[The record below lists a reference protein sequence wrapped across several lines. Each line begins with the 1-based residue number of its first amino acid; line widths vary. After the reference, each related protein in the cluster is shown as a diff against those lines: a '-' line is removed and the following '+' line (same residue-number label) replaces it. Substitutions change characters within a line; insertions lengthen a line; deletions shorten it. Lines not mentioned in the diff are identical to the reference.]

1 MGRGIVYLLMFCSN
15 NPISGG
21 AMARSHYISGMH
33 RLFTSLVWGVGLFCV
48 FAFGVSAMPVVDSV
62 RIGDYP
68 EKTRF
73 VIEFDKPIKF
83 NVFTLGSP
91 YRVVVELPEVA
102 WRIKP
107 DAVPRGK
114 RITGYRF
121 GLFKPGQSRVVI
133 DLKSP
138 IRVSNSFTLPPNS
151 KRGHRLVLDIAEIS
165 AEQFAAL
172 QKRRPALMPSTSE
185 ADAVVRAP
193 RPPIKKPK
201 KRFKPLRPLIV
212 LDPGH
217 GGIDPGARGRRGTLE
232 KQLVLSQAKELR
244 RQLLATGRYR
254 VVLTRS
260 RDIFVRLRE
269 RIAIAHRAGGD
280 LFISLHADSIGNRH
294 VRGGSV
300 YTLSERASDKEAEAL
315 ARRENKSDIIA
326 GVDLNDQ
333 SETVAKI
340 LIDLRQRLTKNDS
353 VAFAKSLV
361 SQLGKQ
367 TRMLRRKHRFAGF
380 AVLKGPEIP
389 SVLIEMGYLSNLQDE
404 KLLRQPS
411 HRRKI
416 AGAIVRAIDSYF
428 SRQQALRQ
436 P

>member
-1 MGRGIVYLLMFCSN
+1 MAVSHNMFGFRRQLIRLISVVSLL
-15 NPISGG
+15 
-21 AMARSHYISGMH
+21 GM
-33 RLFTSLVWGVGLFCV
+33 SICGV
-48 FAFGVSAMPVVDSV
+48 AAMPIVDSV

-73 VIEFDKPIKF
+73 VMEFDKPVKF
-83 NVFTLGSP
+83 NVFTLGAP
-91 YRVVVELPEVA
+91 YRVVIELPEVA

-107 DAVPRGK
+107 DAVPKGK

-138 IRVSNSFTLPPNS
+138 IKVSKSFTLPPNS
-151 KRGHRLVLDIAEIS
+151 KRGHRLVLDISEIS
-165 AEQFAAL
+165 SAKFSSL
-172 QKRRPALMPSTSE
+172 QKNRAEKRPSE
-185 ADAVVRAP
+185 TNVAP
-193 RPPIKKPK
+193 TVPAPVP
-201 KRFKPLRPLIV
+201 PLRKQEKRRKSQRRLIV

-232 KQLVLSQAKELR
+232 KKLVLMQAKELR

-254 VVLTRS
+254 VVMTRT
-260 RDIFVRLRE
+260 RDIFVWLRE
-269 RIAIAHRAGGD
+269 RIAIAQRAGGD

-333 SETVAKI
+333 SKTVAKI
-340 LIDLRQRLTKNDS
+340 LIDLRQRLTKNES
-353 VAFAKSLV
+353 VAFAKTLV
-361 SQLGKQ
+361 DQLSKK

-404 KLLRQPS
+404 QLLRKAS

-416 AGAIVRAIDSYF
+416 AGAIVQAIDRYF
-428 SRQQALRQ
+428 SSQQALRQ

>member
-1 MGRGIVYLLMFCSN
+1 MFRPN

-21 AMARSHYISGMH
+21 AMARSHNISCF
-33 RLFTSLVWGVGLFCV
+33 RKIFAQLIWGVALFS
-48 FAFGVSAMPVVDSV
+48 AFVSGASAMPVVESV

-91 YRVVVELPEVA
+91 YRIVVELQEVA

-107 DAVPRGK
+107 DVAPRGK

-121 GLFKPGQSRVVI
+121 GLFRPGQSRVVI

-138 IRVSNSFTLPPNS
+138 IRVTNSFILPPNS
-151 KRGHRLVLDIAEIS
+151 KRGHRLVLDIVEIS
-165 AEQFAAL
+165 PVMFSAL
-172 QKRRPALMPSTSE
+172 QKRRPVTRSSRPKPSP
-185 ADAVVRAP
+185 VVRAP
-193 RPPIKKPK
+193 RPPIKKLK
-201 KRFKPLRPLIV
+201 TRRKALRPLIV

-217 GGIDPGARGRRGTLE
+217 GGVDPGARGREGTLE
-232 KQLVLSQAKELR
+232 KRIVLNQAREVR

-254 VVLTRS
+254 VVMTRS

-294 VRGGSV
+294 IRGGSV
-300 YTLSERASDKEAEAL
+300 YTLSERASDKEAETL

-333 SETVAKI
+333 SKTVAKI

-353 VAFAKSLV
+353 VAFAKTLV
-361 SQLGKQ
+361 SQLSTK

-404 KLLRQPS
+404 RLLRQSS
-411 HRRKI
+411 HRQKI
-416 AGAIVRAIDSYF
+416 AGAIVRAINSYF
-428 SRQQALRQ
+428 SRHEALRR

>member
-1 MGRGIVYLLMFCSN
+1 MFHLN
-15 NPISGG
+15 NPISGRD
-21 AMARSHYISGMH
+21 MARNHYISGF
-33 RLFTSLVWGVGLFCV
+33 RKIFAQLIWGVALFSA
-48 FAFGVSAMPVVDSV
+48 FASAALAMPVVDSV

-121 GLFKPGQSRVVI
+121 GLFRPGQSRVVI

-138 IRVSNSFTLPPNS
+138 IKVTNSFTLPPNA
-151 KRGHRLVLDIAEIS
+151 KRGHRLVLDISEIS
-165 AEQFAAL
+165 TATFAAL
-172 QKRRPALMPSTSE
+172 QKRRPVMRLPTPKVSPF
-185 ADAVVRAP
+185 VRAP
-193 RPPIKKPK
+193 RPPIKKSK
-201 KRFKPLRPLIV
+201 KRRKALRPLII

-217 GGIDPGARGRRGTLE
+217 GGVDPGARGRRGTLE
-232 KQLVLSQAKELR
+232 KRLVLNQAKEVR

-254 VVLTRS
+254 VVMTRS

-333 SETVAKI
+333 SKTVAKI

-353 VAFAKSLV
+353 VAFAKTLV
-361 SQLGKQ
+361 SQLSKK

-404 KLLRQPS
+404 RLLSRPS

-416 AGAIVRAIDSYF
+416 AGAIVRAINSYF

>member
-1 MGRGIVYLLMFCSN
+1 MAVSHNMFGFQRLLVQLISVVLLLGMSN
-15 NPISGG
+15 FG
-21 AMARSHYISGMH
+21 AA
-33 RLFTSLVWGVGLFCV
+33 
-48 FAFGVSAMPVVDSV
+48 AMPVVDSV

-73 VIEFDKPIKF
+73 VMEFDKPVKF

-91 YRVVVELPEVA
+91 YRVVIELPEVA

-107 DAVPRGK
+107 ETVPKGK

-138 IRVSNSFTLPPNS
+138 IKVSKSFTLPPNS
-151 KRGHRLVLDIAEIS
+151 KRGHRLVLDISEIS
-165 AEQFAAL
+165 SARFSAL
-172 QKRRPALMPSTSE
+172 QKRRPEKRSIETKVSPE
-185 ADAVVRAP
+185 VRAP
-193 RPPIKKPK
+193 VLPLKKPK
-201 KRFKPLRPLIV
+201 KRRKSERRLIV

-232 KQLVLSQAKELR
+232 KKLVLAQAKELR

-254 VVLTRS
+254 VVMTRS

-269 RIAIAHRAGGD
+269 RIAIAQRAGGD

-333 SETVAKI
+333 SKTVAKI

-353 VAFAKSLV
+353 VAFAKTLV
-361 SQLGKQ
+361 AQLSKK

-389 SVLIEMGYLSNLQDE
+389 SVLIEMGYLSNLHDE
-404 KLLRQPS
+404 RLLRRAS

-416 AGAIVRAIDSYF
+416 AGAIVQAIDRYF

>member
-1 MGRGIVYLLMFCSN
+1 MFYPN
-15 NPISGG
+15 NPISCR
-21 AMARSHYISGMH
+21 AMARNHNISGF
-33 RLFTSLVWGVGLFCV
+33 RRILAQLSWCAAV
-48 FAFGVSAMPVVDSV
+48 FSAFASGASAMPVVDSV

-83 NVFTLGSP
+83 NFFTLGSP

-121 GLFKPGQSRVVI
+121 GLFRPGQSRVVI

-138 IRVSNSFTLPPNS
+138 IRVTNSYTLPPNA
-151 KRGHRLVLDIAEIS
+151 KRGHRLVLDITEIS
-165 AEQFAAL
+165 RARFAAL
-172 QKRRPALMPSTSE
+172 QKRRPVMRSPTPKVAP
-185 ADAVVRAP
+185 VVRAP

-201 KRFKPLRPLIV
+201 TRRKALRPLIV

-217 GGIDPGARGRRGTLE
+217 GGVDPGARGRKGTLE
-232 KQLVLSQAKELR
+232 KGLVLKQAREVR

-254 VVLTRS
+254 VVMTRS
-260 RDIFVRLRE
+260 RDVFVRLRE

-294 VRGGSV
+294 IRGGSV

-333 SETVAKI
+333 SKTVAKI

-353 VAFAKSLV
+353 VAFAKTLV
-361 SQLGKQ
+361 SQLSTKI
-367 TRMLRRKHRFAGF
+367 RMLRRKHRFAGF

-404 KLLRQPS
+404 RLLRRSS